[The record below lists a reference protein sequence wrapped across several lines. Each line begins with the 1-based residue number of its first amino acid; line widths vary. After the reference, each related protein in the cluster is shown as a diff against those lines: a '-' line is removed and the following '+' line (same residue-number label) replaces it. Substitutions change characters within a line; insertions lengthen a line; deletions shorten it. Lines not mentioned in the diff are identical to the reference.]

1 MPVVHSRS
9 ASPTGAPERRF
20 WPQRVLVRFSVR
32 RCHVPGA
39 GGAAGPQGACLP
51 RRGRPPAAQC
61 CRAPGSVPAG
71 PRSRA
76 PPPGLRPG
84 PAVVRLLP
92 SLGEGG
98 GCPAEKGTPAHPWF
112 LTSCVVFCGQAE
124 IMDIDAERE
133 KITKEI
139 KELERILDPSSSSIH
154 VEVSESS
161 LDSDSGTGKC
171 PHVVVTAVSASGS
184 CRPRYAGAQL
194 RPSLSANP
202 ASA

>member
-1 MPVVHSRS
+1 M
-9 ASPTGAPERRF
+9 
-20 WPQRVLVRFSVR
+20 QRDRKGPAF
-32 RCHVPGA
+32 HA
-39 GGAAGPQGACLP
+39 GGARPPRSAAVRLALCRRGRGPGLP
-51 RRGRPPAAQC
+51 RRASAQGLLWSGFCRLSGR
-61 CRAPGSVPAG
+61 
-71 PRSRA
+71 
-76 PPPGLRPG
+76 
-84 PAVVRLLP
+84 
-92 SLGEGG
+92 GG
-98 GCPAEKGTPAHPWF
+98 RCPAEKETPAHPWF